1 MTTPGTSSSRARVT
15 VAGAGSRLIPCDSV
29 GPRVLELC
37 SGRFGEEVE
46 LFECGT
52 TPLSLLDCI
61 RGQEL
66 MLIVDAC
73 TGVFRSGEVRIMDLE
88 QTHELTGGNG
98 MHQLGPMEALAV
110 ARSLYPEKLP
120 QRTVLVMVE
129 TEGLSGIEL
138 EKVCGRVLTVLDRQM
153 EGWRS
158 SRPRTSGQVLSRQQG
173 GA

>member
-66 MLIVDAC
+66 MAH
-73 TGVFRSGEVRIMDLE
+73 SGC
-88 QTHELTGGNG
+88 
-98 MHQLGPMEALAV
+98 MHG
-110 ARSLYPEKLP
+110 RLP
-120 QRTVLVMVE
+120 QRR
-129 TEGLSGIEL
+129 GSNHGSGP
-138 EKVCGRVLTVLDRQM
+138 D
-153 EGWRS
+153 
-158 SRPRTSGQVLSRQQG
+158 
-173 GA
+173 A